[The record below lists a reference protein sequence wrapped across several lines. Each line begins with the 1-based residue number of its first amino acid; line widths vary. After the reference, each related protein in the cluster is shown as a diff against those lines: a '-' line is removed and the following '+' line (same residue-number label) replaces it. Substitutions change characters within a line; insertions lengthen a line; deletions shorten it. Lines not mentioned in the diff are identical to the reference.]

1 MKIYADITYK
11 AEFDMPDSATDDDVY
26 DMAIIKLRECSPE
39 DMTIDVDM
47 CRAVQE
53 YYGEMM

>member
-1 MKIYADITYK
+1 MKVYADISYK
-11 AEFDMPDSATDDDVY
+11 AEFEIPDNATDDDVY
-26 DMAIIKLRECSPE
+26 DMAIIKLRESSPA
-39 DMTIDVDM
+39 DMNIDLNM